1 MLACLAHWTTAG
13 LYASPVALVAGWLF
27 FANRRA
33 KRDDSDGGPPDS
45 PSAPPASLA
54 G

>member
-33 KRDDSDGGPPDS
+33 KREDSDGGPPDS
-45 PSAPPASLA
+45 PSAPPATLA
-54 G
+54 S